1 MKEAKNK
8 KTSRHPSEDDYQ
20 EDPTAPMQDES
31 AEDVSEVS
39 VDGYREEEEGEPEEA
54 RDAEEERDSSSGPQL
69 ALAPIDA
76 LQRYLADIRRYPR
89 LSVEEER
96 ELIYRYYTEGDS
108 DAARRLITGNLRLVV
123 KIALEFRR
131 NLSNLLDLIQEGN
144 IGLLQALKKFD
155 PVRKVRFSSY
165 ATWWVKAYILRFILN
180 NWSQV
185 RFATS
190 NERRRIFFNLNK
202 EKRKLE
208 AAGIVP
214 GTKMLAESLRV
225 SEADILDVE
234 PMISGGGDVSLDQKV
249 SEDYDVSPMETL
261 AAKDP
266 LPDQMVAEDEFQQI
280 LRRKLTAFG
289 ETLKSRERTIFQ
301 RRLLAEEPVK
311 LQQLGDEFG
320 VTREAVRL
328 MEKKI
333 VQRLKE
339 YLQTELQGIREF
351 QVSISDSQPSAGV
364 RGEV

>member
-8 KTSRHPSEDDYQ
+8 RKSRYPSEDDLQ
-20 EDPTAPMQDES
+20 ADSTAPMQDES
-31 AEDVSEVS
+31 AVDVSEVS
-39 VDGYREEEEGEPEEA
+39 VDGYREEEEEPEEA

-89 LSVEEER
+89 LNVEEER

-131 NLSNLLDLIQEGN
+131 NLTNLLDLIQEGN

-180 NWSQV
+180 NWSHV

-214 GTKMLAESLRV
+214 GTKMLAESLQV

-234 PMISGGGDVSLDQKV
+234 PMISGGDVSLDQKV

-261 AAKDP
+261 AAKEP

-280 LRRKLTAFG
+280 LRRKLAAFG

-351 QVSISDSQPSAGV
+351 QVSIADSQPSAGV